1 MQLSTLCRALQVTHF
16 RNRPTYFGAQL
27 FSLFSAVVTLSAQH
41 GTPFRPAVPVEP
53 ISVIVEAFHSH
64 SIVGLG
70 EGSHGSEQDQAFRL
84 SLIRNPRF
92 VAAVNDIVVETG
104 NSLYQDVMDRFI
116 RGEDVADSGL
126 RQVWEN
132 TTIAH
137 TGADNP
143 VYEEFYRAVR
153 NVNAALPK
161 QRQIRVLLGDPPID
175 WEQVHTFD
183 DVRKWGDNRD
193 PFTADLIRREV
204 LSKNHRAL
212 VIYGK
217 IHFERKNER
226 TNFETEDFLAGDLES
241 GGATKL
247 FTIWTTGAS
256 EPELNSLQADVD
268 SWPKPSLAIL
278 RGTTLGAADFSSFYT
293 SDGRLTIGDGR
304 PRPIPRDQWRK
315 LRMEDQFD
323 AVLYLGASSAIKIV
337 PLSPSRCV
345 DERYMGMRLARMML
359 VPGGQGQIDR
369 LIRYCETAPR

>member
-1 MQLSTLCRALQVTHF
+1 LNEGNQIRDAPRKVNTSTVSEPTSSVPFMQLSTLCRALQVTHF

-226 TNFETEDFLAGDLES
+226 TNFETEDFLGQHHIPLAVIDEAELDRE
-241 GGATKL
+241 AAL
-247 FTIWTTGAS
+247 FEAAS
-256 EPELNSLQADVD
+256 RRN
-268 SWPKPSLAIL
+268 
-278 RGTTLGAADFSSFYT
+278 
-293 SDGRLTIGDGR
+293 
-304 PRPIPRDQWRK
+304 PR
-315 LRMEDQFD
+315 
-323 AVLYLGASSAIKIV
+323 
-337 PLSPSRCV
+337 
-345 DERYMGMRLARMML
+345 
-359 VPGGQGQIDR
+359 
-369 LIRYCETAPR
+369 